1 VAGWRNR
8 LAKGSEAVGV
18 AFFAG
23 MFAVFIASVAM
34 QHLGR
39 RPLTWSDEVC
49 VVFLIWG
56 TFWSAAFV
64 VRHDEH
70 VTFDIL
76 YGAAGKRGRRIMA
89 LAAALGAAALM
100 LAALP
105 ATVDYLRFLGR
116 TNAITPTLQWRHDYV
131 FACFALF
138 LAAYGLRLL
147 WRGGRLA
154 SRDWERWV

>member
-1 VAGWRNR
+1 MARWRHA

-18 AFFAG
+18 ALFAA
-23 MFAVFIASVAM
+23 MFLVFIASVAM

-39 RPLTWSDEVC
+39 RPLTWSDELC
-49 VVFLIWG
+49 VVLLIWG

-76 YGAAGKRGRRIMA
+76 YAAAGRRARRAMA
-89 LAAALGAAALM
+89 LIAAVGAAALM

-105 ATVDYLRFLGR
+105 ATLDYLRFLGR

-147 WRGGRLA
+147 RRGAGLGARA
-154 SRDWERWV
+154 WERWV